1 MGPGMKKLDPVN
13 SWILGSSN
21 PIAKVIRKT
30 DLGYY
35 GANEAFKRGFGVQP
49 SDIYDLTPPS
59 TSQDTPAAAAPTDI
73 SATPHRQGLKPI
85 GDTGVLAIIRR
96 RALAMQGTKEQQSR
110 AGVLGTQPP
119 AAANIL
125 RLA

>member
-1 MGPGMKKLDPVN
+1 MGPGMKKLDPIN

-21 PIAKVIRKT
+21 PIAKTIRKT

-35 GANEAFKRGFGVQP
+35 GANEVFKRGFGVQP
-49 SDIYDLTPPS
+49 SDIYDLKPPS
-59 TSQDTPAAAAPTDI
+59 SSQDAQPAATPTDI

-96 RALAMQGTKEQQSR
+96 RALAMQGTQAQQSR

-119 AAANIL
+119 AAVNLL
-125 RLA
+125 RLG